1 MLLHFTSLQKRM
13 SCFFKLIVVISAL
26 VGILLSAYAGRRSFM
41 GGSRVFMYFTIQS
54 NLAVS
59 AVCAVGFF
67 LILRGKPVS
76 NAWFVLK
83 FVATVSITLTGVV
96 FAFVLA
102 PTFRSNAWSLPN
114 TLTHFVVP
122 VAAVADFFMVC
133 SEFEISKK
141 KVFYVTIPPALY
153 VIYAGIGYIR
163 GWEFAD
169 GIHYPYFFLNW
180 GSSLG
185 AFGFSNQLPF
195 MGCAWWVFFLLLF
208 LIGIGYVYLFLAD
221 HIKKRFPA

>member
-1 MLLHFTSLQKRM
+1 MHVSRPVLV
-13 SCFFKLIVVISAL
+13 IVVILIVHEAQCRDI
-26 VGILLSAYAGRRSFM
+26 VRE
-41 GGSRVFMYFTIQS
+41 RVDPDIYDI
-54 NLAVS
+54 
-59 AVCAVGFF
+59 
-67 LILRGKPVS
+67 
-76 NAWFVLK
+76 VLK

>member
-1 MLLHFTSLQKRM
+1 MFLHFTSLQKRI
-13 SCFFKLIVVISAL
+13 SCFLKLIVVISAL
-26 VGILLSAYAGRRSFM
+26 VGTLLSAYAGRRSFM

-54 NLAVS
+54 NLAVA

-102 PTFRSNAWSLPN
+102 PTFRANAWSLPN
-114 TLTHFVVP
+114 T
-122 VAAVADFFMVC
+122 
-133 SEFEISKK
+133 EFEISKK